1 MKFRMWFESIQTEG
15 DKYKSPSTIITAKLM
30 SGGPVT
36 VTGELT
42 LRMDGNHYSLF
53 ANYADLQKATPEFD
67 IPMPEPRKLVDMNSL
82 VNALHDVFDADDKPL
97 GGGALAW
104 KTAYDKLRELAKSLP
119 RVPEPSRQA
128 SALLACGHGRTV
140 WLPTTKVGEM
150 RHCHDCGRDSYIV
163 KIS

>member
-15 DKYKSPSTIITAKLM
+15 DKYKSPSTVITAKLL
-30 SGGPVT
+30 SAGT
-36 VTGELT
+36 VLVSGELT
-42 LRMDGNHYSLF
+42 LRMDGNHYPLF

-82 VNALHDVFDADDKPL
+82 VNALHELFDADDKR
-97 GGGALAW
+97 GALAW
-104 KTAYDKLRELAKSLP
+104 KTAYDKLRDMAANLP
-119 RVPEPSRQA
+119 PMPEPLRQA